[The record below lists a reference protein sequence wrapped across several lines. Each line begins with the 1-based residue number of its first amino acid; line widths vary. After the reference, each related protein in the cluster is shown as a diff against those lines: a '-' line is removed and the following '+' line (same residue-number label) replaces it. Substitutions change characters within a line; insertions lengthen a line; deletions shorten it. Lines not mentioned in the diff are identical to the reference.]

1 MYKTFQSFDLDPAI
15 MKAVVDAGF
24 KEPGPIQQLAIPLV
38 LEGKDLVAQA
48 QTGTGKT
55 AAFSLPILSKV
66 NSDSKR
72 VEILVITPTRE
83 LATQV
88 SDEIYMLG
96 KHKGFKSVTVYGGS
110 SYTRQIKL
118 IEAGASVVV
127 ATPGRILD
135 LLKNGKLRNFSPSI
149 VVLDEADEMLD
160 MGFLEDI
167 KAIFD
172 FLPSNRQTL
181 LFSATMPSPIKS
193 LAKEILNNPE
203 FISVTPTNITTNE
216 DIDQSYYIIEEWE
229 RDDAVIRLLDTLD
242 PEKAIMFCRTKKEV
256 EMLSS
261 KLTAIGFAVKG
272 LHGDMEQ
279 AQREEVIRA
288 FRFSN
293 IDLLVATDVAARGLN
308 IKEISHVINVHIPFD
323 PESYV
328 HRIGRTGRAGLKG
341 VAITLCTP
349 MEYQSLQRIAKKVG
363 TNIEHKVLPT
373 LNELKES
380 KLKDLANGIL
390 QIPLNESANTILSSI
405 EEETDIRTVALK
417 AISFILK
424 ENSAHGPETIGLDP
438 QAFAKILKRIKPR
451 RRDGSRRR
459 DSSRRT
465 YQKSS
470 SKKEKSQKRH
480 RR

>member
-1 MYKTFQSFDLDPAI
+1 R
-15 MKAVVDAGF
+15 
-24 KEPGPIQQLAIPLV
+24 
-38 LEGKDLVAQA
+38 
-48 QTGTGKT
+48 TGK
-55 AAFSLPILSKV
+55 
-66 NSDSKR
+66 
-72 VEILVITPTRE
+72 
-83 LATQV
+83 
-88 SDEIYMLG
+88 
-96 KHKGFKSVTVYGGS
+96 
-110 SYTRQIKL
+110 
-118 IEAGASVVV
+118 
-127 ATPGRILD
+127 
-135 LLKNGKLRNFSPSI
+135 
-149 VVLDEADEMLD
+149 
-160 MGFLEDI
+160 
-167 KAIFD
+167 
-172 FLPSNRQTL
+172 
-181 LFSATMPSPIKS
+181 
-193 LAKEILNNPE
+193 
-203 FISVTPTNITTNE
+203 
-216 DIDQSYYIIEEWE
+216 
-229 RDDAVIRLLDTLD
+229 
-242 PEKAIMFCRTKKEV
+242 
-256 EMLSS
+256 
-261 KLTAIGFAVKG
+261 
-272 LHGDMEQ
+272 
-279 AQREEVIRA
+279 
-288 FRFSN
+288 
-293 IDLLVATDVAARGLN
+293 
-308 IKEISHVINVHIPFD
+308 
-323 PESYV
+323 
-328 HRIGRTGRAGLKG
+328 AGLKG

>member
-24 KEPGPIQQLAIPLV
+24 KEPSPIQQLAIPLV

-349 MEYQSLQRIAKKVG
+349 MEYQS
-363 TNIEHKVLPT
+363 
-373 LNELKES
+373 
-380 KLKDLANGIL
+380 
-390 QIPLNESANTILSSI
+390 
-405 EEETDIRTVALK
+405 
-417 AISFILK
+417 
-424 ENSAHGPETIGLDP
+424 
-438 QAFAKILKRIKPR
+438 
-451 RRDGSRRR
+451 
-459 DSSRRT
+459 
-465 YQKSS
+465 
-470 SKKEKSQKRH
+470 
-480 RR
+480 